1 MQTFYE
7 LLSVAPSATAE
18 EIKRAFRNEI
28 ARYHPDKVQHLGKE
42 FQEMAAT
49 RAASLTEAYRTLMNA
64 ELRAEYDRLYVAS
77 SGTAGLAGA
86 AGAVPSTPA
95 PSHSSHSSG
104 APSSHAESSPSSGA
118 SSSRHASASPR
129 PEAPP
134 SAEAEAARSSRFA
147 AERRDRD
154 SFVRQA
160 TVGRFRQAVA
170 AEIGHVEESSAKSFD
185 FDCATKA
192 KGLFSRNG
200 AQRFAVKVVPHVDR
214 AAVQEAWIAASQK
227 SGVPVC
233 VFLMGNSVAPAA
245 ELGQAIAD
253 MRKKSREPAAIT
265 IIPVDVRD
273 WSAHVPADAPVA
285 CKRVL
290 QRLRESK

>member
-1 MQTFYE
+1 VQTFYE

-42 FQEMAAT
+42 FQAMAAT

-64 ELRAEYDRLYVAS
+64 ELRAEYDRLHVVSAGPE
-77 SGTAGLAGA
+77 GTAPSA
-86 AGAVPSTPA
+86 AA
-95 PSHSSHSSG
+95 PSHSPRSSG
-104 APSSHAESSPSSGA
+104 YSSAAPSSHTDPSPSFA
-118 SSSRHASASPR
+118 TSSSGHASASPR

-134 SAEAEAARSSRFA
+134 SAEAEAASSSRFA

-154 SFVRQA
+154 SFVRHA
-160 TVGRFRQAVA
+160 TVGKFRQAVA
-170 AEIGHVEESSAKSFD
+170 AEMGQVDESPAKSFD

-200 AQRFAVKVVPHVDR
+200 AQRLAVRFVPHVDR
-214 AAVQEAWIAASQK
+214 AAVQEAWMAASQK
-227 SGVPVC
+227 RGVPVC

-245 ELGQAIAD
+245 ELGEAIAG

-273 WSAHVPADAPVA
+273 WSAHVPADAPAA
-285 CKRVL
+285 CKKVL

>member
-1 MQTFYE
+1 VQTFYE
-7 LLSVAPSATAE
+7 LLSVSPSATAE

-64 ELRAEYDRLYVAS
+64 ELRAEYDRLYVAR
-77 SGTAGLAGA
+77 
-86 AGAVPSTPA
+86 V
-95 PSHSSHSSG
+95 
-104 APSSHAESSPSSGA
+104 PSSHTESSPSSGA

-129 PEAPP
+129 SEAPP
-134 SAEAEAARSSRFA
+134 SAEAEAASSSRFA

-160 TVGRFRQAVA
+160 TIGRFRQAHA
-170 AEIGHVEESSAKSFD
+170 AEMGQVQESSAKSFD

-200 AQRFAVKVVPHVDR
+200 AQRFAVKFVARVDR

-245 ELGQAIAD
+245 ELGEAIAD
-253 MRKKSREPAAIT
+253 MRKKSRGPAAIT

-273 WSAHVPADAPVA
+273 WSAHVPADAPAA
-285 CKRVL
+285 CKKVL